1 MYPGAM
7 KRTHHPASRGIPL
20 LPLAILSILTMLAAC
35 AARSEAPPSPST
47 AASAGSDQAASAGE
61 TSPLQAQLA
70 AATPARALPPS
81 DAQQRLGVALDQHFQ
96 RSLSRRLYVHL
107 DKPMYQPGETIWFR
121 VWELFGP
128 TLVRD
133 VLTQAVNVEL
143 VSPRGAVVE
152 RKRIQARAGLAT
164 NDFVLPPTAEGGE
177 YTVRVSTQYGER
189 VERPALVS
197 TYQPPRIKKKL
208 ELLRKAYGPGDEV
221 AAALALHRA
230 TGEPLGRK
238 QVTAVVTVDE
248 AEVARFAA
256 QTDDAGN
263 RLVRFELPERI
274 ARGDG
279 LLTILVEDGGVTE
292 SIQKRIPIVL
302 GDLRLALYPEGGD
315 LVAGLPGRVYFA
327 ARNLLDE
334 PADVEGRL
342 VDDAGVELARLR
354 SLHRGMGR
362 FAFTPHAGKRYFV
375 EITRPAGIARRIPVP
390 AAVASGCVMQA
401 VDDFE
406 SARDDVRVGVFCT
419 EDRTVVATA
428 ALRQRRLGDVSA
440 QVTPGAPTV
449 IALPVPAGSQGA
461 VRVTLFD
468 DALRPLAERLV
479 YRGRGADLKVSIRSD
494 RDSYAP
500 RDPVT
505 LTIETHDLAG
515 KPVEADL
522 SLAVADDT
530 VLAFADD
537 KTAHLLARMYLE
549 SEMPG
554 QEIEE
559 PNFYFSDDSK
569 APRALDMV
577 LGTQGWRRFA
587 WEAVLAPAE
596 TSIAAGEAADDA
608 MVAMPE
614 EVAEAEPEMER
625 QEKVPMRPMPARPQA
640 VPPPPPPVAPAQ
652 EQAAPARRE
661 APADRARGRAAP
673 GQRRARGGVRAD
685 RKAIDRGAD
694 VFGDLGPRWDE
705 DRRRPR
711 QAWAPV
717 REFPVPNYEGRYDG
731 PRTDFRETIYWQPSV
746 KTDAGG
752 RATVR
757 FYLSDAIT
765 SFRATA
771 EGVSLGGLPGRGET
785 LVQSKL
791 PVSLAVTMPLEVSA
805 GDAVHLPVTLANETS
820 RPYEVA
826 VSAQFGRA
834 FRVEGGVPRA
844 VSLAAGERRSFF
856 ATLQVVGDG
865 KRAFDGDIAIGIETA
880 NLKDEVSR
888 TIRVVPLGFPRE
900 ISLAGTLPGADA
912 GKAKRHQVRHEVDL
926 AGALPGTLAATV
938 QLYPSPLATMIEG
951 AEAIIREP
959 TGCFEQASS
968 ANYPNIMVLGYLEE
982 HDAVDPAVVERTLG
996 MLDRGYQ
1003 KLTGYESSGRGF
1015 EWFGGDPGHE
1025 ALTAY
1030 GLMEFVDMGRVY
1042 GSVDQAM
1049 VERTRAWLRA
1059 RRDGKGGYQR
1069 NARALDSFGRAS
1081 EEVTNGYITYALSEA
1096 GETDLAKDLAYQK
1109 RMAATTSD
1117 PYLMALAANVLVN
1130 LEPEAK
1136 ATRQALRKL
1145 EGMQGDDGAFAGA
1158 DHSITRSG
1166 GQALMIETTSLA
1178 ALALIDAGQ
1187 AGTPVVRKAMEWL
1200 NAHRNGH
1207 GGYGSTQ
1214 STILALD
1221 AMTTY
1226 ASASRV
1232 TRSSGVATVR
1242 VNGREVGRVAFEKG
1256 HADTIV
1262 FDDLAAALVPGKN
1275 VIELGLQG
1283 ENPLPYSLALSY
1295 RSRQPASSPE
1305 SAVRVATSLGKAT
1318 VPMGES
1324 VRMKVKVENVTDR
1337 GIPMTLARV
1346 GLPGGLTFQS
1356 WQLEELK
1363 DRGVVDFYETGAR
1376 EVVLYFRSMGPK
1388 AVASVDLDLIAR
1400 VPGSYVAAASRA
1412 YLYYTD
1418 ELEHWVE
1425 PVRIAV
1431 TP

>member
-7 KRTHHPASRGIPL
+7 KRTYHPASPGISL
-20 LPLAILSILTMLAAC
+20 LSLAILTLLTAC
-35 AARSEAPPSPST
+35 AARSEAPPSSAT
-47 AASAGSDQAASAGE
+47 AASATSDQASSMAE

-70 AATPARALPPS
+70 AMTPARALPPS
-81 DAQQRLGVALDQHFQ
+81 DAQRRLGAALDQHFQ
-96 RSLSRRLYVHL
+96 RSQSRRLYVHL

-121 VWELFGP
+121 VWELHGP

-133 VLTQAVNVEL
+133 VLTQAVDVEL

-177 YTVRVSTQYGER
+177 YLVRVSTQHGER
-189 VERPALVS
+189 LERPALVS

-263 RLVRFELPERI
+263 RLVRFALPERI

-279 LLTILVEDGGVTE
+279 LLTILIEDGGVTE

-302 GDLRLALYPEGGD
+302 GDLRLTLYPEGGD

-342 VDDAGVELARLR
+342 VDDAGVELARFR

-362 FAFTPHAGKRYFV
+362 FAFTPHAGKQYSV

-390 AAVASGCVMQA
+390 AAVPSGCVMQA

-419 EDRTVVATA
+419 EARTVVATA
-428 ALRQRRLGDVSA
+428 ALRERRLGDVSA
-440 QVTPGAPTV
+440 DVVPGAPTV

-537 KTAHLLARMYLE
+537 KTAHLLARIYLE

-559 PNFYFSDDSK
+559 PNFYFSADAK

-587 WEAVLAPAE
+587 WEAVLAPPQTEASIE
-596 TSIAAGEAADDA
+596 ANIAADE
-608 MVAMPE
+608 AMPEAMAE
-614 EVAEAEPEMER
+614 EVAEGGLARPAEI
-625 QEKVPMRPMPARPQA
+625 PMRPMAARPQA
-640 VPPPPPPVAPAQ
+640 VPPPAPPAQ
-652 EQAAPARRE
+652 KQAAPV
-661 APADRARGRAAP
+661 
-673 GQRRARGGVRAD
+673 VRAD
-685 RKAIDRGAD
+685 RAKRAERARGPAAAQGRARIVD
-694 VFGDLGPRWDE
+694 MDDDLAAGAPIWAE
-705 DRRRPR
+705 DKRVAQP
-711 QAWAPV
+711 AWAPV
-717 REFPVPNYEGRYDG
+717 RQFPVPNYEGRYDG
-731 PRTDFRETIYWQPSV
+731 PRTDFRETLYWQPSV
-746 KTDAGG
+746 RTDAGG

-771 EGVSLGGLPGRGET
+771 EGVSLGGLPGRGDA

-805 GDAVHLPVTLANETS
+805 GDVVHLPVTLANETR

-826 VSAQFGRA
+826 VFTQFGRA
-834 FRVEGGVPRA
+834 FRVQGGVPSA
-844 VSLAAGERRSFF
+844 VALAAGERKSFF

-865 KRAFDGDIAIGIETA
+865 TSASDGDLAIGIETA

-888 TIRVVPLGFPRE
+888 TIPVVPLGFPRE
-900 ISLAGTLPGADA
+900 VSLAGTLPGA
-912 GKAKRHQVRHEVDL
+912 GKGSVVRHEVDL
-926 AGALPGTLAATV
+926 AGALPGTLAATL

-982 HDAVDPAVVERTLG
+982 HEAVDPALVERTLG
-996 MLDRGYQ
+996 TLDRGYQ

-1042 GSVDQAM
+1042 GSVDQGM
-1049 VERTRAWLRA
+1049 VERTRAWLLA

-1081 EEVTNGYITYALSEA
+1081 EEVTNGYITYALSES
-1096 GETDLAKDLAYQK
+1096 GETDLAKELAYQK

-1130 LEPEAK
+1130 LEPQASS
-1136 ATRQALRKL
+1136 TGQALSKL
-1145 EGMQGDDGAFAGA
+1145 AGMQGADGAFAGA
-1158 DHSITRSG
+1158 NHSITRSG
-1166 GQALMIETTSLA
+1166 GQALTIETTSLA

-1200 NAHRNGH
+1200 NANRNGY

-1221 AMTTY
+1221 AMTAY
-1226 ASASRV
+1226 ASASRA
-1232 TRSSGVATVR
+1232 TQSSGVASVR
-1242 VNGREVGRVAFEKG
+1242 VNGRDVGRMAFEKG
-1256 HADTIV
+1256 HKDTIV

-1275 VIELGLQG
+1275 VIEIGLAG
-1283 ENPLPYSLALSY
+1283 ESPLPYSLALSY

-1305 SAVRVATSLGKAT
+1305 SAVRVATSLGKET

-1324 VRMKVKVENVTDR
+1324 VRMKVRVENVTDQ

-1388 AVASVDLDLIAR
+1388 AAASVDLDLIAR

-1418 ELEHWVE
+1418 EHKHWVE

-1431 TP
+1431 TR